1 MKKKIIPVLIMLVIA
16 LQSFAQMSYLVLE
29 EEPKISAIAI
39 MSIDESV
46 FDFGEISKDEA
57 ASHEFVIHNEGDAP
71 LVISEVKTSCG
82 CTASDFSK
90 KAIAPGESGFV
101 LATYNAAKE
110 GTFNKSLKVMS
121 NGGEHTLFVK
131 GLVK

>member
-1 MKKKIIPVLIMLVIA
+1 MKKKITPILIMLVVA
-16 LQSFAQMSYLVLE
+16 FQSFAQLSYVVLE
-29 EEPKISAIAI
+29 EEPKISAMAL

-46 FDFGEISKDEA
+46 FDFGEISKDEPA
-57 ASHEFVIHNEGDAP
+57 NHEFLIHNEGDAP
-71 LVISEVKTSCG
+71 LIISEVKTSCG

-110 GTFNKSLKVMS
+110 GSFNKSLRVTS
-121 NGGEHTLFVK
+121 NGGEQTLFIK
-131 GLVK
+131 GKVQ